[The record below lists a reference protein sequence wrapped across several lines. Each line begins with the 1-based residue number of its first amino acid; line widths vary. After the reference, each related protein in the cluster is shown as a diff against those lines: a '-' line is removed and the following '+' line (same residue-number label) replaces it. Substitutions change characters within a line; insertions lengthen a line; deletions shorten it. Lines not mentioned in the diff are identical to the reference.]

1 MRVVFDTNV
10 LLSATLWDKS
20 EAQKLLFELING
32 NVTIYSSVEILS
44 EYKKVLKRDFDYT
57 DEEIAFILETILATL
72 TLVEAVERVQVVKD
86 DPEDNKIIE
95 CALAAHADYI
105 ISYDP
110 HLLNLKE
117 YNDIKIVLPK
127 VVRRELESKNFHQPS
142 K

>member
-1 MRVVFDTNV
+1 MKVVFDTNV

-20 EAQKLLFELING
+20 EAQKLLFEFIKAD
-32 NVTIYSSVEILS
+32 VTIYSSVEILS

-57 DEEIAFILETILATL
+57 AEEITSILEIVLATL
-72 TLVEAVERVQVVKD
+72 TLVEPLEKVHVVED

-117 YNDIKIVLPK
+117 YNGIKIVLPR
-127 VVRRELESKNFHQPS
+127 VVRRELSL
-142 K
+142 